1 MPTALAT
8 EYSLDIEHSDLGK
21 SLGGEMGS
29 NYMKAL
35 KVIAA
40 PRDDLDGLE
49 VPVLTPWVGTLT
61 GPVNAGQVALD
72 RIAPGAGVTP
82 GKDVYRVVP
91 SILLWVQ

>member
-1 MPTALAT
+1 MRRVYDLPEFPPVGTRCLYRNPALNL
-8 EYSLDIEHSDLGK
+8 EGW
-21 SLGGEMGS
+21 G
-29 NYMKAL
+29 
-35 KVIAA
+35 VIAA
-40 PRDDLDGLE
+40 PRDDLDGSEL
-49 VPVLTPWVGTLT
+49 PILTPWVGTMI